1 MALSTHDGDLYVT
14 GSLVANAMNLPA
26 SAVGDTQVQTAAN
39 LSASKL
45 EHQHQPTAVLCDNA
59 TSAAAKRVVLHRVYG
74 ATATLVKFGV
84 LATVAATGD
93 STITV
98 ALKKNGS
105 AILTASITL
114 DSGTAANALKEP
126 GGYTSTALV
135 TGDVLEAEITAVSA
149 GTGTLPKGVA
159 CVAVVREKAQ

>member
-26 SAVGDTQVQTAAN
+26 SAIGDTQVQTAAN

-45 EHQHQPTAVLCDNA
+45 EHQHQETVVLCDHA
-59 TSAAAKRVVLHRVYG
+59 TAAAAKRVQMHRVYG
-74 ATATLVKFGV
+74 ATATLIKFGV
-84 LATVAATGD
+84 VASAAAVGD

-98 ALKKNGS
+98 TLKKNGTS
-105 AILTASITL
+105 ILTASITL
-114 DSGTAANALKEP
+114 DSGTAAFVLKEP
-126 GGYTSTALV
+126 AGYTSTALV
-135 TGDVLEAEITAVSA
+135 VGDVLEAEITAVSA

-159 CVAVVREKAQ
+159 CVVVVREKAQ